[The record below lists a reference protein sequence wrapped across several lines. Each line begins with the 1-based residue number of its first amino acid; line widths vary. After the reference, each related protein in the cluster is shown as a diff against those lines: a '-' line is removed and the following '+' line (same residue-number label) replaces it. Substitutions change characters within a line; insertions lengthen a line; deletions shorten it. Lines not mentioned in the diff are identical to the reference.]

1 MLEIV
6 AWILLGTW
14 IGYAFGR
21 GRSRRPSRPRVARP
35 GRGEG
40 GDDQQP
46 LGQRLLRIGDD
57 LEDNEAGKM
66 ADPHD
71 ILGNPKF
78 EKGVAMLTSTEVTLE
93 QVVGYALGTHWVV
106 GIMASEALAR
116 RPDAQP
122 AVERVL
128 SNIGQWA
135 QWPLFFR
142 LRFLA
147 AHADRPVIGPVLVE
161 VRDWWGKEPVT
172 VAAVDEFIGQRYEAG
187 ETVSL
192 GGILEDVPVTRL
204 DEIEAFIQR
213 LDPRYG
219 AGLLDEIARHR
230 EEMLD
235 PQFVASAGRLWTGPI
250 PGPAFFETERL
261 TGHLA
266 SMRDAF
272 GARPPRSI
280 LLVGEPGVGKTAL
293 IRAFSKDLT
302 NHGWRLFQTSGS
314 EMLAGTRYVGDIET
328 RVDQLRRNACVAKR
342 VALVVDGFAELT
354 TAGRTKQHPVGV
366 FDLIWPFV
374 KSQELLL
381 VSEVAPGAYQTL
393 ERAYPGLPV
402 VVKVI
407 RVAPLDEQESE
418 DLGKALVSRMQPQA
432 DDATREA
439 VVREAL
445 QLARTYLAHR
455 ALPGSAMGLLE
466 LALARASTGVATEPI
481 DRSHLLGGLSELTG
495 LPPEVLDERQRLDV
509 EGLRGQFQRHVI
521 GQDEAVDCL
530 VERIAMLKA
539 GLTDPKRPIGVYL
552 FAGPTGTGKTEI
564 AKTLAELLFG
574 SPEQM
579 IRLDMSEFQTS
590 DSLPRLLGAT
600 DADPMPGGSASLVQR
615 IRERPFSVVLLD
627 EFEKAH
633 QNVWDLFLQVF
644 DDGRLTDR
652 QGNLADFRHAI
663 IIVTSNLG
671 ATIRKEAGVGFLGT
685 AGEFYAS
692 EVMRA
697 VNRTFRRE
705 FINRL
710 DNVVVFN
717 PLSRDVM
724 RRILRKE
731 LDEALNRRGLQSKA
745 WAVEWE
751 DSAIE
756 FLLSK
761 GFTPDLGARP
771 LRRAIETHLLA
782 PLSVTIV
789 ENRAPEGEQFLFVRS
804 DGQGLHVE
812 FLDPDAEPEPAGTGE
827 DEAASTSLTVPGLV
841 LEATGDE
848 TERRFLSERV
858 ARIVSRVEGPEWEAL
873 MTDAL
878 AQINT
883 DGFWDRE
890 DRYDVL
896 DRVELMDRIQTAAA
910 TLGSL
915 AERLERSGRGAPLAR
930 RVAEKLYVLE
940 AGLEDLDLARPGMAF
955 LGIRLVREDADRPE
969 AGDFLARIED
979 MYSSWASRRRM
990 RWVQL
995 TPRRVDPV
1003 DGVVYSVTG
1012 FGCHS
1017 ILEREAGLHVLET
1030 PREPSGFERVRVR
1043 VSVAPQLVAP
1053 STPKSE
1059 QLDAAREAFGTG
1071 ESRVVRRYRES
1082 PSPLVRDSVAG
1093 WRTGRIDA
1101 IWAGDFDVWR
1111 S

>member
-1 MLEIV
+1 VLQII
-6 AWILLGTW
+6 AWILLGAW
-14 IGYAFGR
+14 LGYAFGLR
-21 GRSRRPSRPRVARP
+21 RPRRRSRAHAGGSRK
-35 GRGEG
+35 G
-40 GDDQQP
+40 GPENDREP

-78 EKGVAMLTSTEVTLE
+78 EKGVAMLTASEVTLE
-93 QVVGYALGTHWVV
+93 QVVSYALGTHWVV

-142 LRFLA
+142 LRYLA
-147 AHADRPVIGPVLVE
+147 AHADRPVIAPVLAATK
-161 VRDWWGKEPVT
+161 DWWAKEPVT
-172 VAAVDEFIGQRYEAG
+172 VAAVEEFIVQREAAG
-187 ETVSL
+187 EAVSL
-192 GGILEDVPVTRL
+192 GTVLDDASIARL
-204 DEIEAFIQR
+204 DEIEVFVQR

-219 AGLLDEIARHR
+219 ATLLGEIARHR
-230 EEMLD
+230 EAMLD
-235 PQFVASAGRLWTGPI
+235 PAFVASAGRLWTSPI
-250 PGPAFFETERL
+250 PGAAVFETDQVA
-261 TGHLA
+261 GHLA

-272 GARPPRSI
+272 LESPPRSL

-293 IRAFSKDLT
+293 LRAFSKELT
-302 NHGWRLFQTSGS
+302 ERGWRIFQTSGS

-328 RVDQLRRNACVAKR
+328 RVDQLRRNACVAKQ
-342 VALVVDGFAELT
+342 VALLVDGFAELI
-354 TAGRTKQHPVGV
+354 TAGRTTQHPVGV
-366 FDLIWPFV
+366 FDLVWPFV
-374 KSQELLL
+374 KSQEVLL

-402 VVKVI
+402 AMKVI
-407 RVAPLDEQESE
+407 RIAPLDESESA
-418 DLGKALVSRMQPQA
+418 DLGKALVSLMQPETG
-432 DDATREA
+432 DPTREA

-466 LALARASTGVATEPI
+466 LALARASAGTRTEQI

-495 LPPEVLDERQRLDV
+495 LPAEVLDERQRLDV
-509 EGLRGQFQRHVI
+509 EGLKSEFQSHVI

-579 IRLDMSEFQTS
+579 IRLDMSEFQTP
-590 DSLPRLLGAT
+590 DSLARLLSGANG
-600 DADPMPGGSASLVQR
+600 DYLPGGSASLVQR

-633 QNVWDLFLQVF
+633 ENVWDLFLQVF

-671 ATIRKEAGVGFLGT
+671 ATIRKEAGVGFLGP

-697 VNRTFRRE
+697 VDRTFRRE

-710 DNVVVFN
+710 DKVVVFK

-804 DGQGLHVE
+804 DGQGLQVE
-812 FLDPDAEPEPAGTGE
+812 FLDPDAEPETSGATAE
-827 DEAASTSLTVPGLV
+827 MASTSLSVAGLV

-848 TERRFLSERV
+848 AEKRFLLSRV
-858 ARIVSRVEGPEWEAL
+858 GGIVSRVGGPEWEAQ
-873 MTDAL
+873 MTATL
-878 AQINT
+878 SQINR

-910 TLGSL
+910 TLASL
-915 AERLERSGRGAPLAR
+915 AERLVRSGRGAALTR

-940 AGLEDLDLARPGMAF
+940 AGLQDLDLARPGMAF
-955 LGIRLVREDADRPE
+955 LGIRLVREDAEHPE
-969 AGDFLARIED
+969 AGEFLARVEE
-979 MYSSWASRRRM
+979 MYSAWASRRRM
-990 RWVQL
+990 RWTQL

-1003 DGVVYSVTG
+1003 DGGVYSVTG
-1012 FGCHS
+1012 FGSYS
-1017 ILEREAGLHVLET
+1017 ILEREAGLHVLES
-1030 PREPSGFERVRVR
+1030 PKDPSGFARVRVR
-1043 VSVAPQLVAP
+1043 VSVAPQTVAP
-1053 STPKSE
+1053 TVSKSE
-1059 QLDAAREAFGTG
+1059 QLEAAREALGTH
-1071 ESRVVRRYRES
+1071 ESRVVRRYREA
-1082 PSPLVRDSVAG
+1082 PSPLVRDNVAG

-1111 S
+1111 